1 MRVVLNHVLLS
12 IISVVDI
19 SRRAIL
25 FTPLLAATPP
35 VFRGIYP
42 IVQTPFLDDGSLDTE
57 TLGKETRFL
66 LRCGVPGMAWPQLAS
81 EFWSLTV
88 EERLRGAEAL
98 LRAGKGGRAKLVIGI
113 QADDA
118 ENSLRLARHA
128 AAQGADALISLPP
141 AGVPLAEFFGK
152 VAAAAPGLP
161 LFLQAVG
168 KITVDEVIALSKAVP
183 AVRFVKDEAGVTL
196 PRITEFRGKAPE
208 LGIFTGAH
216 GRTMIDEL
224 LRGASGSMPAAGPA
238 DLYTKAFVLWE
249 KGRRREAALAFARAA
264 VLVPEFEQYGIEGLK
279 YLLVLRGVFANHVVR
294 GPRNGDVGA
303 VATRTKLD
311 AAGKEALQLLWESVS
326 K

>member
-1 MRVVLNHVLLS
+1 ML
-12 IISVVDI
+12 I
-19 SRRAIL
+19 
-25 FTPLLAATPP
+25 TPLLAAAPRT
-35 VFRGIYP
+35 FRGIYP
-42 IVQTPFLDDGSLDTE
+42 IVQTPFRDDGSLDTA
-57 TLGKETRFL
+57 TLAKETAFL
-66 LRCGVPGMAWPQLAS
+66 LQCGVQGMAWPQLAS
-81 EFWSLTV
+81 EFWSLSV
-88 EERLRGAEAL
+88 DERLKGAEAL
-98 LRAGKGGRAKLVIGI
+98 LAAGKGRGAKLVIGV
-113 QADDA
+113 QTDDA
-118 ENSLRLARHA
+118 DSSVRLARHA
-128 AAQGADALISLPP
+128 AANGADALISLPP
-141 AGVPLAEFFGK
+141 AGMALADFFAR

-168 KITVDEVIALSKAVP
+168 KISVEEVIALSKAVP

-196 PRITEFRGKAPE
+196 PRISEFRAKAPE

-216 GRTMIDEL
+216 GRTLIDEL

-249 KGRRREAALAFARAA
+249 KGRRREAVAAFSRAA

-279 YLLVLRGVFANHVVR
+279 YLLVLRGVFPNAIVR

-311 AAGKEALQLLWESVS
+311 EAGKEALRLIWEGVS